1 MIMLRSVFPQDML
14 AEFDRMQRH
23 VQSMF
28 DYSPSIRGLGRGGFP
43 ALNVG
48 TTPTSVEI
56 YAFEPGMDPASIELS
71 VERGVLTLSGERA
84 PTAPPSDDSST
95 VHINERFEGR
105 FKRVI
110 GLPEDIDAASAQADY
125 RDGVLHVSLQRS
137 EASLPRRIDI
147 H

>member
-1 MIMLRSVFPQDML
+1 MLRSVFPQDML

-28 DYSPSIRGLGRGGFP
+28 DYAPSIRGLGRGGFP

-71 VERGVLTLSGERA
+71 VERGVLTLSGERSA
-84 PTAPPSDDSST
+84 GVAAEAESTT
-95 VHINERFEGR
+95 VHINERFDGR

-110 GLPEDIDAASAQADY
+110 GLPEDIDATTAKADY

-137 EASLPRRIDI
+137 AASLPRRIDI